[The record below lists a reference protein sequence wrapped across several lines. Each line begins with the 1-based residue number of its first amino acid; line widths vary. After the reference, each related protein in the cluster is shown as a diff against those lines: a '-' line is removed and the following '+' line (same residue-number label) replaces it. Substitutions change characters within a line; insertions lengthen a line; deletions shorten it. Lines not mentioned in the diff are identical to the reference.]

1 MLANS
6 PCSRGTE
13 RVHSR
18 VQSWFLALLL
28 LAGVTASAAAQATLG
43 DMRRQAT
50 RAELEAAARAAES
63 AVATAP
69 DEKTR
74 QIYRETANTYRQRLQ
89 NGDFVPGD
97 RILLQV
103 VGDSVF
109 SDTFTVRADRRLP
122 LPNIPEVSLHGVLD
136 SELEQHLTKELSKY
150 LRNVELTATVLL
162 RLSVIGAVG
171 RQDFMTIPVD
181 LAINDVITN
190 AGGFAGTPDL
200 GKAVVRRGDQT
211 IIDSR
216 GLQEAFQKGKTVGD
230 LSLRD
235 GDVLYIPAIQ
245 TGGVPRWQ
253 QIAATIGSLTGIYF
267 IIRYGVR
274 RGRP

>member
-1 MLANS
+1 MNM
-6 PCSRGTE
+6 
-13 RVHSR
+13 
-18 VQSWFLALLL
+18 LALLSPPRGVRGARSWLLVLAL
-28 LAGVTASAAAQATLG
+28 LAGGAAAVPAQATLG

-50 RAELEAAARAAES
+50 RAELEAAARAAET
-63 AVATAP
+63 AVASAP

-74 QIYRETANTYRQRLQ
+74 QLYRETASIYRQRLQ

-103 VGDSVF
+103 VSDSVF

-122 LPNIPEVSLHGVLD
+122 LPNIPEISLHGVLD
-136 SELEQHLTKELSKY
+136 SELEDHLTKELSKY
-150 LRNVELTATVLL
+150 LKNVELTATVLL

-171 RQDFMTIPVD
+171 RQDFMTVPVD
-181 LAINDVITN
+181 LAITDVVTN
-190 AGGFAGTPDL
+190 AGGFAGVPDL
-200 GKAVVRRGDQT
+200 GKAVVRRGT
-211 IIDSR
+211 ETVIDSR
-216 GLQEAFQKGKTVGD
+216 SLQEAFQRGKTVGD

-245 TGGVPRWQ
+245 QSGVPKWQ
-253 QIAATIGSLTGIYF
+253 QVAAAVGSLTGLYF
-267 IIRYGVR
+267 LIRYGVR